1 MRWELQT
8 VRYLGP
14 KGWTEIVG
22 LSLMDGH
29 FAVHSDPNKEA
40 WLSITHL
47 PTGYRIPTT
56 DDMSLVKILSCA
68 QELQKTLT
76 PRVLANDDP
85 YDCGEEIAKAWTRI
99 VKKEAGE

>member
-8 VRYLGP
+8 VRYRGP
-14 KGWTEIVG
+14 EGWTEIFG
-22 LSLMDGH
+22 LALMDGH
-29 FAVHSDPNKEA
+29 FAVHSDPNRMA
-40 WLSITHL
+40 RLGLTHL
-47 PTGYRIPTT
+47 PTGYQIPT

-76 PRVLANDDP
+76 PGVLANDDP
-85 YDCGEEIAKAWTRI
+85 YDCREEIAKAWTRI